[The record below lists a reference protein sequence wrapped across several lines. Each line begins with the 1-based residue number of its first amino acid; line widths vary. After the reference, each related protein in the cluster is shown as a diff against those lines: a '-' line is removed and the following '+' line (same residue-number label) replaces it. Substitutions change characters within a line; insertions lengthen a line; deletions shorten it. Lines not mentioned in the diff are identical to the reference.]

1 MPLRTHDLC
10 IHTYQSII
18 FYLLK
23 CLAPCLD
30 GQSRMLSPRKK
41 VHKVTGELFQLVAVG
56 MAVAFPRSF
65 SLSGFCAVSSPYNG
79 CTPIMV
85 RFSAEQLNYIQRPR
99 PMYKHKHIVAAAASN
114 TCEVPHDTLP
124 HQKRPNTLP
133 RPETALA
140 ALPNRSPTPSWIAWL
155 TGRIGVASHTCGHG
169 CGSGSGFKRGCSR
182 SRS

>member
-1 MPLRTHDLC
+1 MAKAACYRHEKSS
-10 IHTYQSII
+10 Q
-18 FYLLK
+18 
-23 CLAPCLD
+23 
-30 GQSRMLSPRKK
+30 
-41 VHKVTGELFQLVAVG
+41 VTGELFQPAAAG

-85 RFSAEQLNYIQRPR
+85 RFSTEQLNYIQRPR
-99 PMYKHKHIVAAAASN
+99 PMYKHNKHIVAAAAAASQH

-169 CGSGSGFKRGCSR
+169 CGSGSGFKRGRSR